1 MKKLFLAL
9 FVGLLFP
16 ISTILAQDGANQIQY
31 LNLAQQFSSSDFNGD
46 PNASILPSVASEN
59 GYGSF
64 LDNPASMAFIAN
76 SYFNVGYFSNQNEN
90 TTSFLGTSSVIDGQ
104 MGRISNVGLVYVAP
118 TTQGSMVFGGG
129 YTLNNTMNRSN
140 LLSAYNKQSTIT
152 DVFKNDNSSYNG
164 IAFDTYAIDY
174 FDVEQTRLESIFR
187 IGFEENDFPG
197 IYQDAE
203 ITQSNQ
209 IGELSLFGA
218 TEFRKNLYLGVS
230 FALVAGTHSYQR
242 NFREQDTENFYDG
255 DFLFQD
261 DNGNLGTDIH
271 SVLLTD
277 EIDSEILGTTLR
289 LGSVYQVTPFLNVG
303 GSFVFPSRLFVVES
317 YYSEIRSTFD
327 DDTFIAGDLSGDFSY
342 EIRKPAEF
350 NIGVSLLDIGGFTAS
365 ASLEFIDYSTTEV
378 DLISDP
384 DLDFDSITALRE
396 DQDLINNQISLNYL
410 SVVNSR
416 VGAKYKMQ
424 SGLEFRAGYSFLP
437 GKSSVYEANRSV
449 YAAGLGVPLT
459 QDIFLDVS
467 TQFSEWNDRSV
478 IYESFNSGNQTV
490 LTETVDETLTQWNIL
505 VGLKFRF

>member
-16 ISTILAQDGANQIQY
+16 ISSILAQDGANQIQY

-76 SYFNVGYFSNQNEN
+76 SYFNVGFFSNQNEN
-90 TTSFLGTSSVIDGQ
+90 TTSFQGMRSVIDGQ
-104 MGRISNVGLVYVAP
+104 MGRISNVGIVYVAP

-140 LLSAYNKQSTIT
+140 LLSAYNDQSTIT

-187 IGFEENDFPG
+187 IGFEEDDFPG

-203 ITQSNQ
+203 ITHSNQ

-242 NFREQDTENFYDG
+242 NFREQDTDNFYDG

-289 LGSVYQVTPFLNVG
+289 LGSVYQVTPYLNIG
-303 GSFVFPSRLFVVES
+303 GSFVFR
-317 YYSEIRSTFD
+317 
-327 DDTFIAGDLSGDFSY
+327 
-342 EIRKPAEF
+342 
-350 NIGVSLLDIGGFTAS
+350 
-365 ASLEFIDYSTTEV
+365 
-378 DLISDP
+378 
-384 DLDFDSITALRE
+384 
-396 DQDLINNQISLNYL
+396 
-410 SVVNSR
+410 
-416 VGAKYKMQ
+416 
-424 SGLEFRAGYSFLP
+424 
-437 GKSSVYEANRSV
+437 
-449 YAAGLGVPLT
+449 
-459 QDIFLDVS
+459 
-467 TQFSEWNDRSV
+467 
-478 IYESFNSGNQTV
+478 
-490 LTETVDETLTQWNIL
+490 
-505 VGLKFRF
+505 